1 MLLKDLVKN
10 LKEILDEN
18 PDTAVSFGYQ
28 DKTENWDSEALLL
41 EKVVDS
47 NSGTVKMITLYGVK
61 V

>member
-18 PDTAVSFGYQ
+18 PDTVVSFGYQ

-41 EKVVDS
+41 EKIVDS